1 MTNKKYLQRLGED
14 CAYTFKELFKTADW
28 LKLEYKLY
36 LAVPI
41 IFSIVSLGFEDM
53 IPAFWLKVMAVLSM
67 IFTSIA
73 LMHQSEYEKIEAYMK
88 LGNDFKTLYDDIES
102 DFYRDDISRIE
113 EFKERIERL
122 RKKTTEFPINIMG
135 RFWAKNKI
143 EKEMNLEWLKEAES

>member
-1 MTNKKYLQRLGED
+1 MRNKKYLQRLGED
-14 CAYTFKELFKTADW
+14 CAYTFKGLFKTADW